1 MPIDL
6 FRTIKSKI
14 ARRDQGDADEATDL
28 DLCTDVEPVRAPAQA
43 PPPHSAA
50 PARRV
55 GIGSVLRNRYVIESR
70 LWSVTGTVYK
80 ALDRLRT
87 EHDET
92 DRHVAL
98 KVLQPEASS
107 QPESLA
113 KLRREFYGA
122 QALSHPNI
130 VKVFELD
137 EDRDVVFFTMEL
149 IEGQLLSS
157 IMREFHPRALP
168 RSYVWALIREI
179 GAGLVHAHARDVI
192 HGDVNAQNIMITTL
206 GEVRILGF
214 GAADA
219 ESRRESDS
227 SDDLHALASLS
238 YELLAGERPSL
249 LQDAT
254 VRPAGLSR
262 RRWKALL
269 LGLSQDTG
277 RRRPTVREW
286 LGQIRPGS
294 EPLGDVPHPGDP
306 KIEPRAAA
314 PTVLSTR
321 RIIVLVAVLALC
333 LVGWVLLKYFK
344 VETEL
349 RRVDAVSEAANAE
362 VAATEDRV
370 LQAAQTVDE
379 EPTAAEAPAAGAA
392 NKPRDAGAPPIARA
406 VDRTARIAI
415 AAASYRIRPGEKFVE
430 IQVHRSSASRR
441 AVSFDWWTEPGTA
454 LSGADY
460 VAQARTTKSFL
471 PGVRT
476 VTLFVKVYANTSG
489 RASDKFYVVIGNP
502 SDGSVLGALTKAS
515 VSILPK

>member
-14 ARRDQGDADEATDL
+14 ARRDQGEANEATDL
-28 DLCTDVEPVRAPAQA
+28 DLCTDVEPVQAPARAQA
-43 PPPHSAA
+43 PPSA

-98 KVLQPEASS
+98 KVLQPDASS
-107 QPESLA
+107 QAESLA

-137 EDRDVVFFTMEL
+137 EDKDVVFFTMEL

-168 RSYVWALIREI
+168 RSYAWALIREI
-179 GAGLVHAHARDVI
+179 GAGLVHAHAREVI
-192 HGDVNAQNIMITTL
+192 HGDVNAQNIMITTH
-206 GEVRILGF
+206 GDVRILGF
-214 GAADA
+214 GAADS
-219 ESRRESDS
+219 ETRRGSDS
-227 SDDLHALASLS
+227 GDDLHALASLS
-238 YELLAGERPSL
+238 YELLAGERPAL

-254 VRPAGLSR
+254 LRPAGLSR

-277 RRRPTVREW
+277 RRRPSVREW
-286 LGQIRPGS
+286 LGQIRPGG
-294 EPLGDVPHPGDP
+294 EPMGAVPHPGDP
-306 KIEPRAAA
+306 KIEPRAAPSA
-314 PTVLSTR
+314 LSTR
-321 RIIVLVAVLALC
+321 RIIALVAVLALC
-333 LVGWVLLKYFK
+333 LVGWVLLKYSK

-349 RRVDAVSEAANAE
+349 RSVDAVSEAANAE

-370 LQAAQTVDE
+370 LQAAQTADE
-379 EPTAAEAPAAGAA
+379 EPAAADVPAASAA
-392 NKPRDAGAPPIARA
+392 NKRRDAGAPITRA
-406 VDRTARIAI
+406 VDRTERIAI

-471 PGVRT
+471 PGART

-489 RASDKFYVVIGNP
+489 RASDTFYVVIGNP

-515 VSILPK
+515 VSISSK